1 MKEVKFFL
9 LLGTCVKFF
18 IKEVKVLLGTSLS
31 SPLSFYVKVIKII
44 LFYKMKEGACK
55 KGEWKVRAVC
65 ASVR

>member
-1 MKEVKFFL
+1 M

-18 IKEVKVLLGTSLS
+18 VKEVKVLLGTCVKFSVK
-31 SPLSFYVKVIKII
+31 FYVRVIKII

-55 KGEWKVRAVC
+55 KGEWTVRAVC